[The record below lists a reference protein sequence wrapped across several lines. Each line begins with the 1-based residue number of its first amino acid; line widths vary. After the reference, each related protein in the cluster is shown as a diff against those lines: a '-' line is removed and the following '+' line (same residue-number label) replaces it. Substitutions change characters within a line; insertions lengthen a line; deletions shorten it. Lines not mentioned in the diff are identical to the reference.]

1 MVTVDSYI
9 LHPVT
14 YSVVNIIMHWPSEVA
29 DCDKSQTHVKS
40 CIKSCGYHGYFHA
53 HAQDIPTHAM
63 FFVWDRVSL
72 FFPYDTEE
80 FNRSKSIVCVTWDG
94 CGPGGTLYFK
104 WWGWL
109 NVGKNQNPKKS
120 NQWNPKNPW
129 TKNQLI
135 FPCWILLKWYTG
147 IFKYKTVAKQVWLY
161 KYFYIHWTT
170 QALLSLGLYQTV
182 LHKNQRFSSNKM
194 LIQLIREIQTVVIL

>member
-29 DCDKSQTHVKS
+29 DCDKTQTHVKS

-53 HAQDIPTHAM
+53 HKTFLHTQCSLCETELAY
-63 FFVWDRVSL
+63 FFHMIQRK
-72 FFPYDTEE
+72 
-80 FNRSKSIVCVTWDG
+80 FNRSKSIVCITWDG

-109 NVGKNQNPKKS
+109 NVGKNQNPKKW

-147 IFKYKTVAKQVWLY
+147 IKQFYKTD
-161 KYFYIHWTT
+161 TT
-170 QALLSLGLYQTV
+170 
-182 LHKNQRFSSNKM
+182 
-194 LIQLIREIQTVVIL
+194 